1 MMPGFATQVSHSL
14 PQQQAAEKLKL
25 FVENVR
31 REHGAKVQNL
41 RGQWRD
47 STLDFAFT
55 AYGMAVEGSLVVE
68 ETHVRVEGTL
78 PLAATLFRG
87 QIEQTI
93 RGELVKILEAQA

>member
-1 MMPGFATQVSHSL
+1 MPGFATQVSHSL
-14 PQQQAAEKLKL
+14 PRDAAAEKLKA
-25 FVENVR
+25 FVEVIR

-41 RGQWRD
+41 RGQWQET
-47 STLDFAFT
+47 TLEFAFT
-55 AYGMAVEGSLVVE
+55 AYGMAVEGSLFVE

-93 RGELVKILEAQA
+93 RGELVKILENGS